1 MKSALLV
8 CCLLVSSS
16 LNPLPS
22 SPLPTASIPVY
33 GQVEFKGD
41 TISDKLSDSE
51 KKEMD
56 RIVLT
61 KADDYEEVI
70 LSFTSVNT
78 EEKQWM
84 ITSMKKQLNK

>member
-8 CCLLVSSS
+8 LSLLVSSLPSPS
-16 LNPLPS
+16 LS

-33 GQVEFKGD
+33 GQVKFLGD

-56 RIVLT
+56 RIVLE
-61 KADDYEEVI
+61 KADGYEEVI

-78 EEKQWM
+78 AEKQWM

>member
-1 MKSALLV
+1 MKSALV
-8 CCLLVSSS
+8 ICCLLVSS
-16 LNPLPS
+16 LNSSLPS
-22 SPLPTASIPVY
+22 PSLPSASIPVY

-56 RIVLT
+56 RIVIT

-78 EEKQWM
+78 AEKQWM

>member
-1 MKSALLV
+1 MKSALVILS
-8 CCLLVSSS
+8 LLVSSPS
-16 LNPLPS
+16 LPS
-22 SPLPTASIPVY
+22 ALPTASIPVY

-56 RIVLT
+56 RIVIT

-78 EEKQWM
+78 AEKQWM